1 MAVVTRFAPSP
12 TGMLHI
18 GGARTAL
25 FNYLFARHHGGQ
37 FKLRIEDTDEARNS
51 DAAYQAIV
59 DGLKWLGLSHDGE
72 IVYQRLNANR
82 HREVAEELVKRGAAY
97 YCYTTQEELAEQR
110 AAAEAKGEIFKYDRK
125 WRPTASAGELKIPEG
140 VKPSIRIM
148 APLEG
153 EIIVRD
159 AVQGDVRFGPDA
171 LDDMVILRSD
181 GNPTYNLA
189 VVVDDHDM
197 GVTHVIRGDDHLN
210 NAGRQTLIYQAMG
223 WALPTFAHI
232 PLIHGPD
239 GAKLSKR
246 HGATSTTEYA
256 AMGYLPEAMR
266 NYLAR
271 LGWSHGDSEIFSD
284 AEAIEWFGLDHVGQ
298 SPSRLDFAKLNH
310 VNAHWLRLKPAAEL
324 AALLGIDA
332 SLAAAIESVK
342 SKAST
347 LIELKEQ
354 IAFYLAAPTAYD
366 DKAKATLEKGR
377 TVLADAAKLFESDSA
392 LVWEA
397 EAIKAKIAAVAEQ
410 LGKKLGEVMPP
421 MRAAL
426 VGAMSGPDVPVA
438 MAILGRAEVLK
449 RFSNALVT

>member
-1 MAVVTRFAPSP
+1 MTVVTRFAPSP

-59 DGLKWLGLSHDGE
+59 DGLKWLGLTHDGE
-72 IVYQRLNANR
+72 IVYQRLNASR
-82 HREVAEELVKRGAAY
+82 HREIAEELVKRGAAY
-97 YCYTTQEELAEQR
+97 HCYTTQEELAEQR
-110 AAAEAKGEIFKYDRK
+110 AAAEAKGEIFKYDRR
-125 WRPTASAGELKIPEG
+125 WRPTASTGELKIPDG

-153 EIIVRD
+153 EIIVHD

-223 WALPTFAHI
+223 WQIPVFAHI

-256 AMGYLPEAMR
+256 TMGYLPEAMR

-310 VNAHWLRLKPAAEL
+310 VNAHWLRQRQAIEL
-324 AALLGIDA
+324 AALIGVDA
-332 SLAAAIESVK
+332 KYADAIESVK
-342 SKAST
+342 SKAHT
-347 LIELKEQ
+347 LPELKEQ
-354 IAFYLAAPTAYD
+354 IQFYLTAPTAYD
-366 DKAKATLEKGR
+366 DKAKAALDKGR
-377 TVLADAAKLFESDSA
+377 ATLADAAKLLADDSA
-392 LVWEA
+392 LAWEA
-397 EAIKAKIAAVAEQ
+397 EVIKAKIAAIAEQ

-438 MAILGRAEVLK
+438 MTILGRDEVLR
-449 RFSNALVT
+449 RFTTALAA

>member
-1 MAVVTRFAPSP
+1 MKVITRFAPSP

-25 FNYLFARHHGGQ
+25 FNYLFARHHGGE

-51 DAAYQAIV
+51 QAAYDAIV
-59 DGLKWLGLSHDGE
+59 DGLKWLGTAHDGA
-72 IVYQRLNANR
+72 IVYQSKNAAR
-82 HREVAEELVKRGAAY
+82 HREVAEELLKRGAAY
-97 YCYTTQEELAEQR
+97 HCYTTPEELAEQR

-125 WRPTASAGELKIPEG
+125 WRDGTLPAPEG
-140 VKPSIRIM
+140 VKPSIRIK
-148 APLEG
+148 APLDG
-153 EIIVRD
+153 EVIVKD

-197 GVTHVIRGDDHLN
+197 GITHVIRGDDHLN

-223 WALPTFAHI
+223 WDIPTFAHI

-256 AMGYLPEAMR
+256 NMGYLPEAMR

-271 LGWSHGDSEIFSD
+271 LGWSHGDAEIFSD
-284 AEAIEWFGLDHVGQ
+284 AEAIEWFTLDHVGQ

-310 VNAHWLRLKPAAEL
+310 VNAHWLRAKPAAEL
-324 AALLGIDA
+324 ATLLGVDA
-332 SLAAAIESVK
+332 KYADAIESVK

-347 LIELKEQ
+347 LIELKD
-354 IAFYLAAPTAYD
+354 ALGFYLAAPASYD
-366 DKAKATLEKGR
+366 EKAKATLDKGKEN
-377 TVLADAAKLFESDSA
+377 LAAAAKLFEEDAGLAWNADS
-392 LVWEA
+392 
-397 EAIKAKIAAVAEQ
+397 IKGKITAVAEQ

-421 MRAAL
+421 MRAAI

-438 MAILGRAEVLK
+438 MAILGRDEVLK
-449 RFSNALVT
+449 RFAKALVT